1 LTVQLGLLGGTFNPP
16 HHGHLVMA
24 QEALDQLGLDEV
36 WLVPVAVP
44 PHKALPDDP
53 GGEVRARLC
62 ELAVGD
68 DPRFAVSR
76 MELGREGP
84 SFTVDTLRA
93 LHADR
98 PEAEL
103 TFIVGAD
110 NAHGLPSWR
119 EPEAVLGLARLAVAE
134 RDGVRREDL
143 AERLA
148 PMHDGTRVAFFDMP
162 RMDLSSTVL
171 RRRVAEGRPIRF
183 YVPDAVAEEIARRGL
198 YASQPTTPGRPN
210 A

>member
-1 LTVQLGLLGGTFNPP
+1 MRLGLLGGTFNPP

-24 QEALDQLGLDEV
+24 QSALEQLGLDEV

-44 PHKALPDDP
+44 PHKPLPDDP
-53 GGEVRARLC
+53 GAETRARLC

-68 DPRFAVSR
+68 DERFAVSR
-76 MELGREGP
+76 VELERSGP
-84 SFTVDTLRA
+84 SFTVDTLREI
-93 LHADR
+93 HARHPGD
-98 PEAEL
+98 EL

-110 NAHGLPSWR
+110 NARGLAAWR
-119 EPEAVLGLARLAVAE
+119 EPEAVLSLATLAVAE

-148 PMHDGTRVAFFDMP
+148 PLHDGSRVTFFDMP
-162 RMDLSSTVL
+162 RLDISSSAL
-171 RRRVAEGRPIRF
+171 RRRVAEGRTIRF
-183 YVPDAVAEEIARRGL
+183 LAPDAVADEVAERGL
-198 YASQPTTPGRPN
+198 YTTTTPTTGRPI

>member
-68 DPRFAVSR
+68 DPRLAVSR

-143 AERLA
+143 
-148 PMHDGTRVAFFDMP
+148 
-162 RMDLSSTVL
+162 SSTVL